1 MHAILKDKD
10 KYLELA
16 KSGVN
21 MNNKSSKRE
30 QNSLLEQILYDWYID
45 QKKANVNVTGPMIQA
60 KAEELSHS
68 GTDTCKFSAGWLER
82 FKQRY
87 NITFGRKIVNYK
99 EESQK
104 NSLLEQILYQ
114 WVVQQQQCNI
124 IVSGPALKAKAEEL
138 SKVCATSSTG
148 FKFTTNWLDAFKKRH
163 NIKFR
168 IPENTT
174 GDEEPD
180 IKPLPFLQHFS
191 YK

>member
-1 MHAILKDKD
+1 MSRILKTKD

-87 NITFGRKIVNYK
+87 NITFGRKIVKYK

-163 NIKFR
+163 GIRFR
-168 IPENTT
+168 TLEASSPKL
-174 GDEEPD
+174 DPD
-180 IKPLPFLQHFS
+180 VKPPPDLEYFPL
-191 YK
+191 K